1 MSIDDI
7 IAIQTD
13 GDGEKCVVCG
23 KSVAGGHFHARVK
36 HGDKEVLLCC
46 PLCLET
52 FEKSPD
58 NYLRRQQT
66 DSEVKAILAL
76 LKPRPVP
83 VP

>member
-7 IAIQTD
+7 ITIQTD
-13 GDGEKCVVCG
+13 GGGEKCVVCG
-23 KSVAGGHFHARVK
+23 KSVAGGHFHARII
-36 HGDKEVLLCC
+36 HGDKEILLCC

-58 NYLRRQQT
+58 KYLRRQET
-66 DSEVKAILAL
+66 SSEVQAIFGL
-76 LKPRPVP
+76 LRPRPAP